1 MKKIFTCIA
10 FMLLVSTGLFAQTAV
25 GNIVFTDDFEGSNL
39 SGGTPATSYTF
50 LKQTISGTEPVD
62 ARYYSGRMRVTTPK
76 SSITRNGV
84 FGDLSVFSAPFASKL
99 SDLDADSV
107 VWTFNMRSNRNY
119 ISGFD
124 EGSYGMAA
132 ILLADAADYA
142 SANGY
147 AVIARGA
154 SGTRSFRLAKF
165 TNGLNADAKFTDIID
180 VFPGDANIYPSIRV
194 TYIKSSNTWKL
205 YGRNDVTAFTDPAQ
219 GEFTFSGSAVDDSFV
234 NTPMAYFGFFMNSK
248 SFTADTNFE
257 VDNFSVRTYES
268 TDKRILPTDDMY
280 LYGNAGSDVIYGMD
294 DLLKSY
300 YSETPVFSRVT
311 YLKFDLTYLSPFV
324 ENAKLRLY
332 TNGFPAGGD
341 VDHIFDLFPVHL
353 NNWSE
358 DDVSYANYTEK
369 LGAEISTPLLASY
382 VVPAGNALSAQY
394 IDFSGENLTK
404 YLTDSLSAGNKYIS
418 FRLQE
423 RNSVKNGTSGVI
435 VEFHSKENASG
446 FVPDLLVKEKD
457 MESLKASDIK
467 VNGATVV
474 NFSES
479 TYRYVYKFPSTLT
492 DIPVVSATSK
502 YNDVSMNIIQA
513 ISLTVSEQDRTAKV
527 IITKGTDALT
537 YTIIFEMLPPPND
550 ARLAEILIND
560 SILEF
565 FEKEKT
571 DYLVYLPYTEVLVPE
586 ISVVVNEP
594 TAVTN
599 IVNATSIDPADPAVS
614 RTTMINVTSGDGI
627 NTKTYRI
634 EFHRLPELDLVLA
647 IGQSNMA
654 GRAPF
659 DAYTAPMDD
668 VFLLTPAGGLEV
680 AVNPLNK
687 YSNIRKDISIQK
699 LGPSYS
705 CALNVQKHIK
715 KPIAFVVNAQGGSAL
730 STWYQPGKSNY
741 DATIKRAKEAQR
753 FGKYRAII
761 WHQGEG
767 DSSYPATYLTRLKTM
782 VESLRSDLKEP
793 DLYFVASEIAYWRG
807 GGTGSTI
814 FNDSIRTISG
824 RIPNSNWISAEGCT
838 PLINESDPHFDAP
851 SAILLGE
858 RYAEKLINE
867 VFTNTST
874 NLVNQAKP
882 PVVQYHPEGM
892 TLVNDEHAFFFQVTN
907 LLGQVVYQGKLDAYQ
922 TINLRVP
929 KGVCMLSLMHQ
940 DNYMSKKILIK

>member
-1 MKKIFTCIA
+1 MKKVFTSIA
-10 FMLLVSTGLFAQTAV
+10 LFLLVSLGLTAQTAV
-25 GNIVFTDDFEGSNL
+25 GNIVFSDDFEGANL
-39 SGGTPATSYTF
+39 SGGTPATTYTF
-50 LKQTISGTEPVD
+50 LKQTISGTTPVD

-76 SSITRNGV
+76 SSVTRNGV
-84 FGDLSVFSAPFASKL
+84 FGDLSVFSAPFTSKL

-124 EGSYGMAA
+124 EGLYGMAA

-147 AVIARGA
+147 AVISRGA

-194 TYIKSSNTWKL
+194 TYIKSTNTWKL
-205 YGRNDVTAFTDPAQ
+205 YGRNDGTAFTDPAQ

-369 LGAEISTPLLASY
+369 LGDEISTPLLASFT
-382 VVPAGNALSAQY
+382 VPAGLGFSAQF
-394 IDFSGENLTK
+394 IEFSGANLTK
-404 YLTDSLSAGNKYIS
+404 YITDSLAAGKKYIS

-423 RNSVKNGTSGVI
+423 RNSVKVGTTGVI

-446 FVPDLLVKEKD
+446 FVPDLLVKEKN
-457 MESLKASDIK
+457 MESIKASDIK
-467 VNGATVV
+467 VNGTTLA
-474 NFSES
+474 NFSE
-479 TYRYVYKFPSTLT
+479 TVYRYVYKVPSTLT
-492 DIPVVSATSK
+492 NVPVVTATSK
-502 YNDVSMNIIQA
+502 YNDVAMNITQA
-513 ISLTVSEQDRTAKV
+513 TSLTGSEVERTAKV
-527 IITKGTDALT
+527 SITKDSDVLT
-537 YTIIFEMLPPPND
+537 YSIIFEMLPPPDD
-550 ARLAEILIND
+550 ARLAEILVND
-560 SILEF
+560 SLVEF
-565 FEKEKT
+565 FDKEKM
-571 DYLVYLPYTEVLVPE
+571 DYIVYLPYTEVQVPV

-599 IVNATSIDPADPAVS
+599 IVNATSIDPADLVS
-614 RTTMINVTSGDGI
+614 NRTTTIHVTSGDGV
-627 NTKTYRI
+627 NTKTYRVQ
-634 EFHRLPELDLVLA
+634 FHRLPELDLILA

-668 VFLLTPAGGLEV
+668 VYLLTPASGMEI
-680 AVNPLNK
+680 ATNPLNK

-705 CALNVQKHIK
+705 CALNIQRHVK

-741 DATIKRAKEAQR
+741 DATIKRAKEAQK

-767 DSSYPATYLTRLKTM
+767 DSSNPGTYLTRLKIM

-793 DLYFVASEIAYWRG
+793 DLYFVAGEIAYWRG
-807 GGTGSTI
+807 GGTGSTV

-824 RIPNSNWISAEGCT
+824 RIPHSNWISAEGCT

-858 RYAEKLINE
+858 RYAEKLIEN
-867 VFTNTST
+867 VFTSTSIKQ
-874 NLVNQAKP
+874 VNQANL
-882 PVVQYHPEGM
+882 PVIQYQSEGI
-892 TLVNDEHAFFFQVTN
+892 TLINHEYPFFFQVTN
-907 LLGQVVYQGKLDAYQ
+907 LLGQVIYKGKLDAHQ
-922 TINLRVP
+922 TMNLRMP
-929 KGVCMLSLMHQ
+929 KGVCMLTLVHQ
-940 DNYMSKKILIK
+940 DNYMSQKILIK